1 MITRVNRFRSR
12 EQNVAKD
19 SKKKKKGKKGSSDG
33 ALSGKVAKRLRDISK
48 NPMIADIVAATLVG
62 AASALK
68 DSKKARQLAA
78 NAGDELEALAA
89 RGAKQGNALWK
100 LALDVG
106 QKSLEALGGDV
117 SPATKTRKAKPKKAK
132 ARPRASAAKAA
143 TRTSA
148 TKASPRASATKA
160 SPRASATKRAKPK
173 AKTASSPRK
182 RQSRKPASR

>member
-1 MITRVNRFRSR
+1 M
-12 EQNVAKD
+12 AKD

-106 QKSLEALGGDV
+106 QKSLEALGGDA
-117 SPATKTRKAKPKKAK
+117 SPARKLRKAKPKKAK
-132 ARPRASAAKAA
+132 ARPRASAAKA
-143 TRTSA
+143 
-148 TKASPRASATKA
+148 SPRSSATKA